1 MFPQRGSPSFS
12 KSVKLICHFGMAGV
26 LSVADEWI
34 KHTEINSLGV
44 FYLHDNIKN

>member
-12 KSVKLICHFGMAGV
+12 KSVKLIYHFGMAGV
-26 LSVADEWI
+26 LSVAGWI